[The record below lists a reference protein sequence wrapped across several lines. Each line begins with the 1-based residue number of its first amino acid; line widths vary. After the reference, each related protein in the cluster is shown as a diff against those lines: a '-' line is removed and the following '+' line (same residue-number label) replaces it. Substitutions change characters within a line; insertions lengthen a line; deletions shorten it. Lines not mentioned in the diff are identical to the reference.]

1 MGRPRPTATA
11 GQDRHARRALRRKV
25 GSETEKDNIVGRENR
40 YSGIGDP
47 ERRQQRQGSGV
58 RRQQGYVGRAQAND
72 AGRSGYGS
80 ESVRP
85 YLRAQLRLKEL
96 MANALI
102 PANPWDKPGRKVRGR
117 NEDR

>member
-1 MGRPRPTATA
+1 MQVVPCVAKWE
-11 GQDRHARRALRRKV
+11 ARRKE
-25 GSETEKDNIVGRENR
+25 SIVGRDDRN
-40 YSGIGDP
+40 SGNGDP
-47 ERRQQRQGSGV
+47 ERRQPRQGSGV

-96 MANALI
+96 LANALI
-102 PANPWDKPGRKVRGR
+102 PGNPWDKPSRKGRGR
-117 NEDR
+117 SDDR